1 MHAARRKS
9 TTGSAAQAGSSLGAD
24 RSTDDASAGLDAPAQ
39 ASDDPRVAHLPSLP
53 ADEADSRETAME
65 RMRGIGTASRRSAAA
80 VSVVCVL
87 CIVAWFAG
95 SNALVS
101 SAFGGSAWRIVAQGA
116 CWLLFVAVG
125 GTGLFLFLRRANAGL
140 IESVQG
146 ALDGS
151 LRYEDMFE
159 HHPTPMWVYDSLT
172 QQFLAVNDAA
182 LHRYGFSEAEFL
194 GMTLRDIRPRED
206 MPLFLAHHTN
216 TTRKGYGDAGI
227 WRHKTK
233 AGELIYMHVSLNR
246 TTYRGRAATL
256 VMAREV
262 TQEVQAREDL
272 EALKNSLEERVRQRT
287 AELESANLELEA
299 FARSAAHDLR
309 TPLNGILGFAQLL
322 GFDLA
327 PAEARQRH
335 ALDQIDRS
343 AKAMLALIDGLL
355 AMSQVA
361 QKALVLETVDLSA
374 LAEHGVQQLR
384 DAEPARRIA
393 IQVQPGLAAEG
404 DPTLLSSLLAN
415 LLSNAWK
422 YTSRKPDPCVEF
434 GAQVLPDGSR
444 VYFVR
449 DNGAGF
455 PMERAERLFKPF
467 QRLHSATDYQG
478 HGVGLVTCQRVVQRH
493 GGRIWPTSEVGVGT
507 TIWFTLPGAVV
518 AAVGPDA
525 HDTGTSSS

>member
-9 TTGSAAQAGSSLGAD
+9 TTGSAAEAGSLLDAD
-24 RSTDDASAGLDAPAQ
+24 AATDDAAASLD
-39 ASDDPRVAHLPSLP
+39 ASDDPRVAHLPLLP
-53 ADEADSRETAME
+53 GAEVDVRESAME

-80 VSVVCVL
+80 VTVVCVL
-87 CIVAWFAG
+87 SIVGWFAG
-95 SNALVS
+95 SNALVA
-101 SAFGGSAWRIVAQGA
+101 SAFAGSPWRIAAQGA
-116 CWLLFVAVG
+116 CWLLFVAIG
-125 GTGLFLFLRRANAGL
+125 GTGLFVFLRRANASL

-194 GMTLRDIRPRED
+194 GMTLRDIRPKED
-206 MPLFLAHHTN
+206 MPLFLAHHTA

-227 WRHKTK
+227 WRHRTK
-233 AGELIYMHVSLNR
+233 SGELIYMHVSLNR

-262 TQEVQAREDL
+262 TQEVQARQDL

-287 AELESANLELEA
+287 SELESANLELEA

-309 TPLNGILGFAQLL
+309 TPLNGILGFAQIL
-322 GFDLA
+322 GFELTESD
-327 PAEARQRH
+327 ARQRH
-335 ALDQIDRS
+335 SLDQIDRS
-343 AKAMLALIDGLL
+343 AKAMLDLIDGLL
-355 AMSQVA
+355 AMSQVS
-361 QKALVLETVDLSA
+361 QKALALETVDLSA
-374 LAEHGVQQLR
+374 LAERSVQQLR
-384 DAEPARRIA
+384 DAEPSRRIA
-393 IQVQPGLAAEG
+393 VQVQPGLAAEG
-404 DPTLLSSLLAN
+404 DPTLLSSLLGN

-422 YTSRKPDPCVEF
+422 YTSKKPDSSLEF
-434 GAQVLPDGSR
+434 GAQVLPDDSC

-467 QRLHSATDYQG
+467 QRLHSASDYQG
-478 HGVGLVTCQRVVQRH
+478 HGVGLVTCLRVVQRH
-493 GGRIWPTSEVGVGT
+493 GGQIWPTSEVGVGT
-507 TIWFTLPGAVV
+507 TIWFTLPGEV
-518 AAVGPDA
+518 AAPAWPDA
-525 HDTGTSSS
+525 HGEGPASS

>member
-1 MHAARRKS
+1 MPSARRKS

-24 RSTDDASAGLDAPAQ
+24 VATDEAPASLEASGE
-39 ASDDPRVAHLPSLP
+39 ASDGTRVAHLPLLP
-53 ADEADSRETAME
+53 GTEADTRESAME
-65 RMRGIGTASRRSAAA
+65 RMRGIGTASRRNAAA
-80 VSVVCVL
+80 VTVVCVL
-87 CIVAWFAG
+87 SIVAWFAG
-95 SNALVS
+95 SNALVA
-101 SAFGGSAWRIVAQGA
+101 SAFAGSPWRIVAQGA

-125 GTGLFLFLRRANAGL
+125 GTGLFLFLRRANASL

-194 GMTLRDIRPRED
+194 GMTLRDIRPKED
-206 MPLFLAHHTN
+206 MPLFLAHHTS
-216 TTRKGYGDAGI
+216 TTSKGYGDAGI

-233 AGELIYMHVSLNR
+233 SGEVIYMHVSLNR
-246 TTYRGRAATL
+246 TTYRGLAATL

-262 TQEVQAREDL
+262 TQEVQARQDL

-309 TPLNGILGFAQLL
+309 TPLNGILGFAQML
-322 GFDLA
+322 GFDLT
-327 PAEARQRH
+327 PAEARQRQYVE
-335 ALDQIDRS
+335 QIDGS

-374 LAEHGVQQLR
+374 LAERSVQQLR
-384 DAEPARRIA
+384 DAEPSRRIA
-393 IQVQPGLAAEG
+393 IQVQPGLVAEG
-404 DPTLLSSLLAN
+404 DPTLLSSLLGN

-422 YTSRKPDPCVEF
+422 YTSKKPDSSVEF
-434 GAQVLPDGSR
+434 GAQALPDESL

-467 QRLHSATDYQG
+467 QRLHSASDYQG

-507 TIWFTLPGAVV
+507 TIWFTLPGA
-518 AAVGPDA
+518 AAAGPDSRGGA
-525 HDTGTSSS
+525 PTSS

>member
-9 TTGSAAQAGSSLGAD
+9 TTGSDAQARSSLGAE
-24 RSTDDASAGLDAPAQ
+24 SAADDASAGVDASGE
-39 ASDDPRVAHLPSLP
+39 ASDGSRVAHLPVLSGNETD
-53 ADEADSRETAME
+53 ARESAME
-65 RMRGIGTASRRSAAA
+65 RMRGIGTASRRSAA
-80 VSVVCVL
+80 VVTVVCIVS
-87 CIVAWFAG
+87 IVAWFVG
-95 SNALVS
+95 SNLLVAN
-101 SAFGGSAWRIVAQGA
+101 AFGASPWRSVAQGA

-125 GTGLFLFLRRANAGL
+125 GAGLFLFLRRANASL

-206 MPLFLAHHTN
+206 VHLFLAHHTN

-227 WRHKTK
+227 WRHRTK
-233 AGELIYMHVSLNR
+233 SGELIYMHVSLNR

-287 AELESANLELEA
+287 AELASANMELEA

-309 TPLNGILGFAQLL
+309 TPLNGILGFAQIL

-327 PAEARQRH
+327 PADARQRH
-335 ALDQIDRS
+335 SLEQIDRS
-343 AKAMLALIDGLL
+343 AKAMLDLIDGLL

-361 QKALVLETVDLSA
+361 QKPLALETVDLSA
-374 LAEHGVQQLR
+374 LAERSVQQLR

-393 IQVQPGLAAEG
+393 VQVQPGLAAEG
-404 DPTLLSSLLAN
+404 DPTLLSSLLGN

-422 YTSRKPDPCVEF
+422 YTSKKPDSSVEF
-434 GAQVLPDGSR
+434 GAQVLPDDSR

-467 QRLHSATDYQG
+467 QRLHSASDYQG
-478 HGVGLVTCQRVVQRH
+478 HGVGLVTCLRVVQRH

-507 TIWFTLPGAVV
+507 TIWFTLPGAD
-518 AAVGPDA
+518 AAAAAPDSRDGDA
-525 HDTGTSSS
+525 ASS